1 MRPLALVGRTQSE
14 EGVLSQQ
21 PALGN
26 SAREV
31 AAQTAA
37 TTPAENVCSL
47 LVTVLAHL
55 SRSRKSV

>member
-55 SRSRKSV
+55 EP